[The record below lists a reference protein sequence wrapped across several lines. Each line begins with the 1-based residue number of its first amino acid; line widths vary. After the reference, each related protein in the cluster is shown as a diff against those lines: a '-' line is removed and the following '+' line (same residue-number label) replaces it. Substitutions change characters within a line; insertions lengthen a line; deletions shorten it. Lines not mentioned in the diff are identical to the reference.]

1 MFDDFPG
8 QVLYQKWTEW
18 DPSVHGTQARCRK
31 YSVDYYAETI
41 VALGNNPIDIRLLRY
56 GELLMS
62 YAECLVEVGGAS
74 AIPEA
79 ARYVDM
85 VRERAN
91 LFPLAESV
99 HKDCLN
105 SLEAFKKRL
114 YIEREKEICF
124 EYDRLFDLRR
134 WGLGTDEAFTNEV
147 KARSTKFKDNFTK
160 GKEWLPIP
168 RSDVDNNPNLTQNE
182 GY

>member
-1 MFDDFPG
+1 MTR
-8 QVLYQKWTEW
+8 QVKPHQ
-18 DPSVHGTQARCRK
+18 S
-31 YSVDYYAETI
+31 I
-41 VALGNNPIDIRLLRY
+41 VLRR
-56 GELLMS
+56 

-85 VRERAN
+85 VR
-91 LFPLAESV
+91 
-99 HKDCLN
+99 
-105 SLEAFKKRL
+105 
-114 YIEREKEICF
+114 EREKEICF